1 MPMSA
6 SPIRPFAIVYFR
18 TSRASRA
25 SISVAGASGGGGDTR
40 ALGGRGR
47 TDKLSSFFGR
57 SMVNEGGGLFR
68 ITVLYTNQSTV
79 ISARR
84 IVHLPL
90 SLSLSSFFRP
100 GPRGQGWGGLLEVW
114 SLVPA
119 PCWILFSWRS
129 RFGLVFTLTIDRP
142 PGRIGFSCC

>member
-1 MPMSA
+1 M
-6 SPIRPFAIVYFR
+6 
-18 TSRASRA
+18 
-25 SISVAGASGGGGDTR
+25 DTR

-90 SLSLSSFFRP
+90 SLSLFVFSSRTARAGMGRSFGSMVPSPCALLDPF
-100 GPRGQGWGGLLEVW
+100 LLEITVW
-114 SLVPA
+114 
-119 PCWILFSWRS
+119 
-129 RFGLVFTLTIDRP
+129 FGLH
-142 PGRIGFSCC
+142 SYY